1 MLRVIDEIKASTV
14 HLVAAIL
21 FGTVQGLVGPG
32 QDFGYCLART
42 VLSYTG
48 GDRDCHQVDELSLA
62 D

>member
-1 MLRVIDEIKASTV
+1 VRLIDEIETSTV

-21 FGTVQGLVGPG
+21 LGAVQGLVGPG
-32 QDFGYCLART
+32 QDFWNCLART

-48 GDRDCHQVDELSLA
+48 RDRDCHQVDELSLA